1 MENYQIGS
9 GLLHSVDQN
18 PGGPGNRCKVSG
30 ARVKVSGGWGPTN
43 LQTGVVMVFDVDKNG
58 SLLPLT
64 TSHEWDYSLTGT
76 QTFEIWDKVMAH

>member
-1 MENYQIGS
+1 M
-9 GLLHSVDQN
+9 
-18 PGGPGNRCKVSG
+18 
-30 ARVKVSGGWGPTN
+30 SGGWGPTN
-43 LQTGVVMVFDVDKNG
+43 LQTGDVMVFDVDKNG